1 MKNIKIILFALT
13 MALFTSCNTDIVQ
26 PGELY
31 PDTTFETVA
40 DLQQGL
46 VGVYGAIP
54 GENEIQFNS
63 IFTDEVRIGFANGG
77 QGLISGEYTFILN
90 VNSTDAYSIW
100 ATNYTLINFANRLI
114 AAGGNMVVPP
124 SQKEEFDDIMAQ
136 AHILR
141 AYGHFKLLTY
151 FSTDLTDDNALGCI
165 LVDFVPTI
173 YQQLPR
179 NKNGEVFT
187 FINKDLEYV
196 DKLTSN
202 VKVVGENKETI
213 DRNYISPDMVT
224 AMRARMAAYRGKYT
238 EALTYAQT
246 LITKYPLTIRVQYDR
261 IWEDIPIPSKDEV
274 IFKLA
279 RVNGD
284 AKVGATWASV
294 DATIEGSPFYE
305 MSTDLIN
312 LLYNPNFAYDKQ
324 PDVRAKS
331 FIGETSI
338 FSEDNVVIDKYSG
351 SQGFDLLNAIKVFR
365 SSEMYFIKAEAQASV
380 NDFAGVAATLQA
392 ISKERFLFNQAPI
405 IPVPLNSQAAWAE
418 ILKQRRIEL
427 CYEGHRWV
435 DLKRLGVKAGV
446 SINRNEADC
455 AVYNACFLD
464 NTDYRFTMPIPFA
477 ETAAN
482 VPITAQQNP
491 GY

>member
-13 MALFTSCNTDIVQ
+13 VAMFTSCETDIIQ

-31 PDTTFETVA
+31 PDATFQTVA

-54 GENEIQFNS
+54 GENEIAFNS
-63 IFTDEVRIGFANGG
+63 IFTDEVRIGYANGG
-77 QGLISGEYTFILN
+77 QGLISGEYTFVLN
-90 VNSTDAYSIW
+90 VNSGDAYSIW
-100 ATNYTLINFANRLI
+100 ASNYQLINFANRLI
-114 AAGGNMVVPP
+114 SAGELIEVPAT
-124 SQKEEFDDIMAQ
+124 QKEEFDNIMAQ

-151 FSTDLTDDNALGCI
+151 FSTDLTKDSAPGVI

-179 NKNGEVFT
+179 STNGEVFD

-196 DKLTSN
+196 TKLSGN
-202 VKVVGENKETI
+202 ENGGKVA
-213 DRNYISPDMVT
+213 DNYFISPDMVT
-224 AMRARMAAYRGKYT
+224 AMKARMAAYRGKYT
-238 EALTYAQT
+238 EAATYAQE
-246 LITKYPLTIRVQYDR
+246 LITKYPLTPRTTYNN
-261 IWEDIPIPSKDEV
+261 IWEDAPITSRDEV
-274 IFKLA
+274 IFKLI

-284 AKVGATWASV
+284 ALVGGTWASV
-294 DATIEGSPFYE
+294 NSTLEGSPFYE

-312 LLYNPNFAYDKQ
+312 LLYKSNFDIEDQ
-324 PDVRAKS
+324 PDIRATS
-331 FIGETSI
+331 FIGATSD
-338 FSEDNVVIDKYSG
+338 FVNDNVVIDKYSG
-351 SQGFDLLNAIKVFR
+351 SKGYVMLNDIKVFR
-365 SSEMYFIKAEAQASV
+365 ASEMYFIKAEAQASA
-380 NDFAGVAATLQA
+380 NDFSGVAATLQLL
-392 ISKERFLFNQAPI
+392 SKERYKLNQAPAI
-405 IPVPLNSQAAWAE
+405 AVPADAQAAWAE

-427 CYEGHRWV
+427 CFEGHRWV

-446 SINRNEADC
+446 SINRNEEDC
-455 AVYNACFLD
+455 AIYGACFLA

-482 VPITAQQNP
+482 DAIRSQQNP

>member
-1 MKNIKIILFALT
+1 MKNIKIIVLALTTALFA
-13 MALFTSCNTDIVQ
+13 SCNTEIIQ

-46 VGVYGAIP
+46 IGVYGVIP

-77 QGLISGEYTFILN
+77 QGLISGEYTFVLN

-100 ATNYTLINFANRLI
+100 ASNYTLINFANRLI
-114 AAGGNMVVPP
+114 AAAGNIVVPP

-179 NKNGEVFT
+179 NKNGQVFD
-187 FINKDLEYV
+187 FINQDLEYV
-196 DKLTSN
+196 NKLTTN
-202 VKVVGENKETI
+202 VKDDKTI
-213 DRNYISPDMVT
+213 DNKYISPDMVT
-224 AMRARMAAYRGKYT
+224 AMKARMAAYRGRYT
-238 EALTYAQT
+238 EALTFSQK
-246 LITKYPLTIRVQYDR
+246 LINKYPLTTRVQYSK
-261 IWEDIPIPSKDEV
+261 IWKDLPIPSRDEV

-284 AKVGATWASV
+284 AKIGATWASV
-294 DATIEGSPFYE
+294 DATIDGSPFYE

-312 LLYNPNFAYDKQ
+312 LLYNPNFEYSKQ
-324 PDVRAKS
+324 PDIRAKS
-331 FIGETSI
+331 FIGETSE
-338 FSEDNVVIDKYSG
+338 FNKDNVVIDKYAG
-351 SQGFDLLNAIKVFR
+351 SQGYDLLNDIKVFR

-380 NDFAGVAATLQA
+380 NDFAGVAATLQT
-392 ISKERFLFNQAPI
+392 INKERFLFNQAPI
-405 IPVPLNSQAAWAE
+405 IPVPADSQAAWAE

-464 NTDYRFTMPIPFA
+464 NTDYRFTMPIPFK

>member
-1 MKNIKIILFALT
+1 MKNIKIILFAMT
-13 MALFTSCNTDIVQ
+13 VAVFSSCNTDIVQ

-31 PDTTFETVA
+31 PEATFQTVA

-46 VGVYGAIP
+46 IGVYGVIP

-63 IFTDEVRIGFANGG
+63 VFTDEVRIGFANGG

-90 VNSTDAYSIW
+90 PNSADAFSIW
-100 ATNYTLINFANRLI
+100 SSNYTLINFANRLI
-114 AAGGNMVVPP
+114 SAAENVVVLP

-151 FSTDLTDDNALGCI
+151 YSTDLTDDSALGCI

-179 NKNGEVFT
+179 NTNGQVFD
-187 FINKDLEYV
+187 FINQDLEYV
-196 DKLTSN
+196 NKLTSN
-202 VKVVGENKETI
+202 VQNGKTVDNI
-213 DRNYISPDMVT
+213 YISPDMVT
-224 AMRARMAAYRGKYT
+224 AMKARMAAYRGRYT
-238 EALTYAQT
+238 EALTYAQE
-246 LITKYPLTIRVQYDR
+246 LIDKYPLTLRTQYDR
-261 IWEDIPIPSKDEV
+261 IWEDLPITTRNEV

-284 AKVGATWASV
+284 ALVGATWASV
-294 DATIEGSPFYE
+294 NSTINGSPFYE
-305 MSTDLIN
+305 MSTELVN
-312 LLYNPNFAYDKQ
+312 LLYNPNFDYTNQ
-324 PDVRAKS
+324 PDIRARS
-331 FIGETSI
+331 FIGETSE
-338 FSEDNVVIDKYSG
+338 FDKDNIVIDKYSG
-351 SQGFDLLNAIKVFR
+351 SQGFVMLNDIKVFR
-365 SSEMYFIKAEAQASV
+365 SSEMYFIKAEAQASAG
-380 NDFAGVAATLQA
+380 DFAGVAATLQA
-392 ISKERFLFNQAPI
+392 VSRERFRFNQAPI
-405 IPVPLNSQAAWAE
+405 IAVPADATAAYAE

-455 AVYNACFLD
+455 AIYSACFLA

-477 ETAAN
+477 ELAAN